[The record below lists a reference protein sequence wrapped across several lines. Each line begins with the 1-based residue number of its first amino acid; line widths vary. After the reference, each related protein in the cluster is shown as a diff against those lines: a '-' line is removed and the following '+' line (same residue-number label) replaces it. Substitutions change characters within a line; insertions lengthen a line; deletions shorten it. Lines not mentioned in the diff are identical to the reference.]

1 MAMTAIS
8 PEEASAFLGDL
19 SRRYHCR
26 PLPKIHYNTL
36 CKILEY
42 MHNNLYVASFRVAYY
57 RLSMESGLQPPH
69 LEPGGWRPPTR
80 SGCLSH
86 MRSSETIRA
95 MGALGLFAIAR
106 SEFWRG
112 FGGGGVG
119 SSGFVLGWF
128 CVVTPALALPGG
140 QIRCLCDRRS
150 VEESAAKEQYLQASR
165 IRRRIGFA
173 LGLRTE
179 NTSGAEDSLRHSCKL
194 NAGRLESSLRSSHDC
209 GMVSG

>member
-1 MAMTAIS
+1 
-8 PEEASAFLGDL
+8 
-19 SRRYHCR
+19 
-26 PLPKIHYNTL
+26 
-36 CKILEY
+36 
-42 MHNNLYVASFRVAYY
+42 
-57 RLSMESGLQPPH
+57 MESGLQPPH

-95 MGALGLFAIAR
+95 MGALGLFAIER
-106 SEFWRG
+106 T
-112 FGGGGVG
+112 FGRILERLQW
-119 SSGFVLGWF
+119 SDLSGFVVGWF

-140 QIRCLCDRRS
+140 PIPCLCDRRP

-165 IRRRIGFA
+165 IGRRFGFA

-194 NAGRLESSLRSSHDC
+194 KAGRL
-209 GMVSG
+209 GIVPAKFA